1 MANKKSSTKKKKNGL
16 LKKLA
21 RGIYYIISGIYRV
34 IDKIIIT
41 PLAKI
46 MFLITKPFKG
56 ASKPLDRL
64 LNNKMILI
72 TLSLLIALLAFY
84 HYDNIA
90 DRLSNNTADILY
102 NQKVK
107 ALYNEEAYV
116 VEGLPKAVDITLIGR
131 KADLY
136 LAKQYPSE
144 DVVVDLR
151 DLKPGKHKVNLKYS
165 GSVSSV
171 EYKLDPSATII
182 TIYEKMSE
190 SKKITKE
197 LLYEDKLNSEFTLTD
212 VTFDRNE
219 VYVKGA
225 AYKLK
230 QVATV
235 KALVDIRKLD
245 NPTVGK
251 TTLKDIPLI
260 AYDENGSKLNVE
272 IVPKTISATIEIT
285 SPSKDVPLKAIPE
298 GTVEFG
304 KAIDDIKLSETRAT
318 IYGDEDV
325 LEKISYLPVTIDVS
339 GLGKTKEYSL
349 NVSTPSGIK
358 KISTKSVVATVTLGD
373 EKEKTFNNIN
383 IATKNLAKGLTAQAA
398 SKNDSSA
405 SIIVKG
411 TAGNLK
417 AVSTENISAYV
428 DLQGLGKG
436 THKVPVKVTGE
447 DLKLSY
453 LPKTTEVTIVIK

>member
-1 MANKKSSTKKKKNGL
+1 MAKKKSSKKKKKYGL
-16 LKKLA
+16 FKKIA
-21 RGIYYIISGIYRV
+21 RIVYYSISGMYV
-34 IDKIIIT
+34 ILDKVIIT
-41 PLAKI
+41 PLAKLMVLI
-46 MFLITKPFKG
+46 MKPFKG
-56 ASKPLDRL
+56 ASKPLDRF
-64 LNNKMILI
+64 LNNKMVLI
-72 TLSLLIALLAFY
+72 TISLLIALLAFY

-116 VEGLPKAVDITLIGR
+116 VEGLPKTVDITLIGR

-171 EYKLDPSATII
+171 EYKLDPSATIV

-190 SKKITKE
+190 SKEITKE
-197 LLYEDKLNSEFTLTD
+197 LLYEDKLNSEFTITD
-212 VTFDRNE
+212 ITFDRNE

-225 AYKLK
+225 EYKLK
-230 QVATV
+230 QIATV
-235 KALVDIRKLD
+235 KALVDIRKID

-260 AYDENGSKLNVE
+260 AYDENGAKLNVE

-285 SPSKDVPLKAIPE
+285 SPSKTVPIKVIPE

-304 KAIDDIKLSETRAT
+304 KAIDDIKLSATKAT

-325 LEKISYLPVTIDVS
+325 LDKISYLPVSIDVS
-339 GLGKTKEYSL
+339 NLSKDEEFTL
-349 NVSTPSGIK
+349 NISAPSGVK
-358 KISTKSVVATVTLGD
+358 KISTKSVVATVTLGT
-373 EKEKTFNNIN
+373 EKEKILKNIN
-383 IATKNLAKGLTAQAA
+383 IATKNLGKNLTAQAA

-411 TAGNLK
+411 TSNNLK
-417 AVSTENISAYV
+417 DVTAENISAYV
-428 DLQGLGKG
+428 DLQGLEKG
-436 THKVPVKVTGE
+436 THKVEVKVTGE

-453 LPKTTEVTIVIK
+453 TPKTTEVTIIIK

>member
-1 MANKKSSTKKKKNGL
+1 MAKKKSSKKKKKNGL
-16 LKKLA
+16 FKKLA
-21 RGIYYIISGIYRV
+21 RGIYYLISGIYAV
-34 IDKIIIT
+34 LDKIVIT
-41 PLAKI
+41 PLAKL
-46 MFLITKPFKG
+46 MVLVMKPFKG
-56 ASKPLDRL
+56 ASKPLDKL
-64 LNNKMILI
+64 LNDKMVLI
-72 TLSLLIALLAFY
+72 TISLIVAVFAFF

-102 NQKVK
+102 NQKVT

-116 VEGLPKAVDITLIGR
+116 VEGLPKTVDITLIGR

-171 EYKLDPSATII
+171 EYKLDPSATVV

-190 SKKITKE
+190 SKEITKE
-197 LLYEDKLNSEFTLTD
+197 LLYEDKLDSEFTISD
-212 VTFDRNE
+212 ITFDRNE

-225 AYKLK
+225 EYKLE
-230 QVATV
+230 QIATV
-235 KALVDIRKLD
+235 KALVDIRKID

-251 TTLKDIPLI
+251 TTLKDIPLV

-272 IVPKTISATIEIT
+272 IVPKTINATIEIT
-285 SPSKDVPLKAIPE
+285 SPSKDVPLKVIPE
-298 GTVEFG
+298 GAVEFG
-304 KAIDDIKLSETRAT
+304 KAIDDIKLSATKAT
-318 IYGDEDV
+318 IYGDDEALD
-325 LEKISYLPVTIDVS
+325 KISYIPVNIDVA
-339 GLGKTKEYSL
+339 GLKKDEEFTINL
-349 NVSTPSGIK
+349 STPSGVK
-358 KISTKSVVATVTLGD
+358 KISTKSVVAKVSLAP
-373 EKEKTFNNIN
+373 EKEKTIKNVN
-383 IATKNLAKGLTAQAA
+383 IATKNLGKGLTAQAA
-398 SKNDSSA
+398 SKTDSYA

-417 AVSTENISAYV
+417 DVSVENISAYV
-428 DLQGLGKG
+428 DLQGLDKG
-436 THKVPVKVTGE
+436 THKVEVKVTGE

-453 LPKTTEVTIVIK
+453 TPKTTEVTIIIK